1 MLQQLLLIMAAYS
14 SLQKKTK
21 NHIKSLKMLYKN
33 KICPNKR
40 RKITMFIFL
49 IKFLLMQ
56 WGLRRLDFREDPTLA
71 QFSEWEGVQIFSL

>member
-1 MLQQLLLIMAAYS
+1 MLQQFLLIMAAYS

-40 RKITMFIFL
+40 RKITMFIFSYKVSVNAMGAQE
-49 IKFLLMQ
+49 I
-56 WGLRRLDFREDPTLA
+56 GL
-71 QFSEWEGVQIFSL
+71 